1 MVTWPMFEE
10 QFYNEKL
17 VMEVLGIGVAVGA
30 TDWVRLRGGKMRGE
44 DSERAVRKFMDGD
57 SWKAGEMRERA
68 RKVGETARRAVEE
81 GGSSWKDLYDHC
93 HRSIPLHSSSSLPS
107 KSMDPQHH
115 HHHQLHVVFLPF
127 MAQGHMIPI
136 TDMAR
141 LFARRGVKS
150 TIITTPLNAPLFS
163 GKIRRDAQS
172 GLPIETHIIEFPC
185 AEAGLPEGCENVNAI
200 KSPELM
206 IPFFKSMAVFQRP
219 VEDLLRNWRP
229 DCIVADVVFTWA
241 TETAGRLCIPRLF
254 FNGTGAFAVSLLH
267 ALKFHEPYKEV
278 ESDSEPFLL
287 PGLPH
292 EIQLTKLQLPPFLKG
307 DESDSG
313 IKELREKMEES
324 EVNSFGAVVNS
335 FHELEPGYAEYYR
348 KVMGRKAWLIG
359 PLSLGNKDGTKEK
372 AERGNVASAAGIDE
386 HDHLRWLDGMEPNSV
401 LYICFGSISNMS
413 NAQLCEIA
421 GALDSSEQRF
431 IWVVKKG
438 ELLPE
443 GFEERMNGKGIV
455 IKGWAPQ
462 VLILD
467 HTAIGGFMTHCG
479 WNSTLEAVAAG
490 VPMVTWP
497 LQAEQFLNEKLVTD
511 VLKIGVGVGA
521 QEWSRGERKIVVG
534 REDIER
540 AMTRVMVG
548 QEAKEL
554 RGRARKLQKMA
565 VMANEEGGSS
575 NSDLKSLLEE
585 LTSLLDKK
593 L

>member
-1 MVTWPMFEE
+1 
-10 QFYNEKL
+10 
-17 VMEVLGIGVAVGA
+17 
-30 TDWVRLRGGKMRGE
+30 
-44 DSERAVRKFMDGD
+44 
-57 SWKAGEMRERA
+57 
-68 RKVGETARRAVEE
+68 
-81 GGSSWKDLYDHC
+81 
-93 HRSIPLHSSSSLPS
+93 
-107 KSMDPQHH
+107 MDPPP
-115 HHHQLHVVFLPF
+115 LHVVFLPF

-141 LFARRGVKS
+141 LFARRGVRS

-163 GKIRRDAQS
+163 GKIRRDAQL

-185 AEAGLPEGCENVNAI
+185 VEAGLPEGCENVSAI
-200 KSPELM
+200 KSPDLM
-206 IPFFKSMAVFQRP
+206 IPFFKAMAVFQRP

-254 FNGTGAFAVSLLH
+254 FNGTGAFVVSVLH
-267 ALKFHEPYKEV
+267 ALKLHEACNGL
-278 ESDSEPFLL
+278 ESDSEPFLV

-292 EIQLTKLQLPPFLKG
+292 EIRLIKTQLPPFVKG
-307 DESDSG
+307 DQSDSG
-313 IKELREKMEES
+313 IREAMEES
-324 EVNSFGAVVNS
+324 EVNCFGTVLNS

-359 PLSLGNKDGTKEK
+359 PLSLGNKDGTEEK
-372 AERGNVASAAGIDE
+372 AERGDVVTSIDE
-386 HDHLRWLDGMEPNSV
+386 QECLRWLDAREPNSV
-401 LYICFGSISNMS
+401 LYICFGSTSYISD
-413 NAQLCEIA
+413 AQPCEIA
-421 GALDSSEQRF
+421 GALESFEELSF

-443 GFEERMNGKGIV
+443 GFEERTKGIV
-455 IKGWAPQ
+455 IRGWAPQ

-467 HTAIGGFMTHCG
+467 HGAIGGFVTHCG

-497 LQAEQFLNEKLVTD
+497 LQAEQFLNEKLVTN

-534 REDIER
+534 REDIAR

-548 QEAKEL
+548 EEAEEL
-554 RGRARKLQKMA
+554 RGRARKLQEMA
-565 VMANEEGGSS
+565 VRANEEGGSS

-585 LTSLLDKK
+585 LKSLRDKK